1 VRNYFNKIAGPILDR
16 IDIEILVG
24 RVPCGELLGAI
35 KGERSEQIRE
45 RVREVREIQHIR
57 YQESATEYNARMTNH
72 EVKRYC
78 RLSSETEHVFEL
90 AMRRMN
96 LSARS
101 FFRVLKVAR
110 TIADLDMSDSVE
122 KRHVLEALSYKNL
135 QRNYD
140 ILSAEFSFR

>member
-1 VRNYFNKIAGPILDR
+1 
-16 IDIEILVG
+16 
-24 RVPCGELLGAI
+24 
-35 KGERSEQIRE
+35 
-45 RVREVREIQHIR
+45 
-57 YQESATEYNARMTNH
+57 MTNH